1 MNKII
6 KQIESL
12 DTSVC
17 GGLQGV
23 EGIGIG
29 APGPVD
35 TELGIMIM
43 ASNLPGFENYPIC
56 HKLKEKFGL
65 PTFID
70 NDANVAGLAEA
81 ILGAGK
87 YKKDCLTDYLQQIS
101 EKCEFKKWYFG
112 HYHDYLENDGF
123 IMLYEDIVEF
133 E

>member
-1 MNKII
+1 LYNLVIVLGGNRMKYYIGIDLGGTNVRTLLVDENGESYSEVKGPTECENGPDYVCDKII
-6 KQIESL
+6 KQIEAL

-56 HKLKEKFGL
+56 HKLKEKF
-65 PTFID
+65 
-70 NDANVAGLAEA
+70 
-81 ILGAGK
+81 
-87 YKKDCLTDYLQQIS
+87 
-101 EKCEFKKWYFG
+101 
-112 HYHDYLENDGF
+112 H
-123 IMLYEDIVEF
+123 
-133 E
+133 